1 MRGWKFIHFMRRDVL
16 PVSPFHGVPG
26 NANSFEKALVREL
39 PNPGPDD
46 IRLHIEKAM
55 FIVTENNQK
64 RMILKRSDRYGFY
77 PYQADSLHYCSG
89 GILKNCSPSDGSFQ
103 FADNSSS

>member
-1 MRGWKFIHFMRRDVL
+1 MNGERVQ
-16 PVSPFHGVPG
+16 
-26 NANSFEKALVREL
+26 ALVREL
-39 PNPGPDD
+39 PIPGPVD

-64 RMILKRSDRYGFY
+64 KMILKRSDCYGFY
-77 PYQADSLHYCSG
+77 PCQADSLLYCSG